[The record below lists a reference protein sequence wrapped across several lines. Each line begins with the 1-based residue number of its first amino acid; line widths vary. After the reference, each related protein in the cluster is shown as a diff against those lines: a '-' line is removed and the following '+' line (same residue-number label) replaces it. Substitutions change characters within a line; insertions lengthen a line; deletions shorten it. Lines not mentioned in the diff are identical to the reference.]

1 MYVYM
6 YAHTRVYIYM
16 NVIVVI
22 YAKTTLIIVAVFA
35 GIITFLVD
43 SLQQR

>member
-35 GIITFLVD
+35 GITFLVD